1 MLDPIFPKRLLEAGY
16 ERTVDFINSLF
27 EDYSKRDLT
36 YPTDR
41 AIAISGLQT
50 RIAQTL
56 DCQESYGTLEGFL
69 GRNLLWQRCGEK
81 MKRIRYDDPKVPSW
95 SWTAYLGGI
104 KKKMKRIRYGDPKAP
119 SWSWTAYLG
128 GIKFINVSFEDDICW
143 HKDLRFDG
151 KQKDTLIGSLGKFWN
166 CTMEQKEP
174 QYAILDL
181 QGIER
186 GWLQFDVEDSTDIDL
201 HRCVII
207 GRTGRESGIKYYVLV
222 VRSTGSKRE
231 YERVGVGLIWA
242 SHISKLEDNVRIV

>member
-1 MLDPIFPKRLLEAGY
+1 LLDPIFPKRLQKAGY
-16 ERTVDFINSLF
+16 QRTVDFINNLF

-36 YPTDR
+36 HPTDK

-50 RIAQTL
+50 RIARTL
-56 DCQESYGTLEGFL
+56 NCQESYGTLDCFL

-81 MKRIRYDDPKVPSW
+81 
-95 SWTAYLGGI
+95 
-104 KKKMKRIRYGDPKAP
+104 KMKRIKYGDPKVP

-128 GIKFINVSFEDDICW
+128 GIKFINVSFGEATCW
-143 HKDLRFDG
+143 HKDLRFDS

-166 CTMEQKEP
+166 CTMEQKEL
-174 QYAILDL
+174 QHGILDL

-201 HRCVII
+201 HRCVVI
-207 GRTGRESGIKYYVLV
+207 GRTGREAEIKYYVLV
-222 VRSTGSKRE
+222 VRPTGSKRE
-231 YERVGVGLIWA
+231 YERVGAGLVWA